1 MWPLNLQTSIKT
13 NPVSVGVGQAVEE
26 SKETVTNVVADLQQ
40 IPLEELEDSYGTYP
54 ERYKPTS

>member
-1 MWPLNLQTSIKT
+1 M
-13 NPVSVGVGQAVEE
+13 GVGQAVEE

-54 ERYKPTS
+54 ERYKPTSKLVRISDRESIDSII